1 MPDPA
6 LAQVLVAG
14 QQAAQAKIEEL
25 IKTAS
30 KPVNGWQDSKH
41 LFDYNADFFEI
52 GTLDVPEWMIADRT
66 VAYVTRAVVAPGGP
80 VGAITVTR
88 PTYAMI
94 YVDADNAPLDSEH
107 QYELVLTEP
116 PPVDAF
122 WSLTMYDVPEFY
134 LVANPI
140 DRYSIGDRTP
150 GLKFGSDGS
159 LTIYMQKD
167 SPGAEK
173 ESNWLPAPKSG
184 LFRPVMRMYQP
195 QAAILD
201 GSYVLPAIQ
210 RVA

>member
-1 MPDPA
+1 M
-6 LAQVLVAG
+6 
-14 QQAAQAKIEEL
+14 
-25 IKTAS
+25 
-30 KPVNGWQDSKH
+30 
-41 LFDYNADFFEI
+41 
-52 GTLDVPEWMIADRT
+52 
-66 VAYVTRAVVAPGGP
+66 
-80 VGAITVTR
+80 
-88 PTYAMI
+88 
-94 YVDADNAPLDSEH
+94 
-107 QYELVLTEP
+107 LTET

-140 DRYSIGDRTP
+140 DRYLIGDHTP
-150 GLKFGSDGS
+150 GLQYGSDGS
-159 LTIYMQKD
+159 LTIYMQQD

-184 LFRPVMRMYQP
+184 LFRPVMRLYQP